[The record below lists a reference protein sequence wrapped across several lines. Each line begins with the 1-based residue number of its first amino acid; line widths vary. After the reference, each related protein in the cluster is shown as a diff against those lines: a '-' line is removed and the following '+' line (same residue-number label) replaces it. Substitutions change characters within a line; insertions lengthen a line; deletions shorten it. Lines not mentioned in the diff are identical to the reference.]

1 MAGDVMGHA
10 NKIADLMSQELGHR
24 GRAASMKTLPVTAS
38 DAHGLW
44 VIRLHRVPS
53 RLQVYAIMQEEGA
66 NVLSAYNT
74 FLSSLYC
81 WRLDRTSCD
90 GLEVISYCII

>member
-10 NKIADLMSQELGHR
+10 SKIADLMSQELGQR
-24 GRAASMKTLPVTAS
+24 GRAAIMKTSPVTAS

-53 RLQVYAIMQEEGA
+53 RLQVDAILQDEGA
-66 NVLSAYNT
+66 NLLSAHQHFACKEVNM
-74 FLSSLYC
+74 LA
-81 WRLDRTSCD
+81 RLDA
-90 GLEVISYCII
+90 L